1 MAFVKDAN
9 FDVYKRVVETN
20 FNALEDRV
28 LELEKLLKQ
37 YNGGTPVEEVVPEPE
52 VVEEEIVEEEIIPD
66 EVVEEDDEEE
76 EDGEDIDEDEDS
88 EPIAKPIVKQDGK
101 KTK

>member
-76 EDGEDIDEDEDS
+76 DGEDIDEDEDS
-88 EPIAKPIVKQDGK
+88 EPIAKPVVKQDGE

>member
-1 MAFVKDAN
+1 MAFVKDGN
-9 FDVYKRVVETN
+9 FDAYKRVVETN
-20 FNALEDRV
+20 FNTLEDRV

-76 EDGEDIDEDEDS
+76 DGEDIDEDEDS
-88 EPIAKPIVKQDGK
+88 EPIAKPVVKQDGE

>member
-1 MAFVKDAN
+1 MAFVKDGN
-9 FDVYKRVVETN
+9 FDAFKRDVESN

-28 LELEKLLKQ
+28 IELEKLLKT
-37 YNGGTPVEEVVPEPE
+37 YNGGTPVEEVVPEP
-52 VVEEEIVEEEIIPD
+52 

>member
-1 MAFVKDAN
+1 MAFVKDAVLDC
-9 FDVYKRVVETN
+9 FKRDVELN

-28 LELEKLLKQ
+28 IELEKLLKQ
-37 YNGGTPVEEVVPEPE
+37 YNGGTPVEEVAPEPE
-52 VVEEEIVEEEIIPD
+52 VVEEEEEEILP
-66 EVVEEDDEEE
+66 EE
-76 EDGEDIDEDEDS
+76 DEDEDS